1 MSFTEILIVAV
12 IAVLFLGPDK
22 LPTALVQVAKF
33 FKSFKSSIN
42 EAKSTFEQEVKLQE
56 LREDSLKYKKQLEKG
71 AAEVR
76 KKLTFEELEEL
87 KETKANVHFL
97 KQIMQGFSACSCPA
111 GDFCNQDTGHH
122 SVFVAYKL
130 TDIESVTFLSTANE
144 DLFSF
149 VFTDYFCN
157 ILEPCQHVIA

>member
-87 KETKANVHFL
+87 KETKANVNKTL
-97 KQIMQGFSACSCPA
+97 NDIKQDLDLTSTLDPSKKETTPA
-111 GDFCNQDTGHH
+111 PAVEAPKETP
-122 SVFVAYKL
+122 SSSTK
-130 TDIESVTFLSTANE
+130 ESNA
-144 DLFSF
+144 
-149 VFTDYFCN
+149 
-157 ILEPCQHVIA
+157 

>member
-1 MSFTEILIVAV
+1 MFGMSFTEILIVAV

-56 LREDSLKYKKQLEKG
+56 LREDSLKYKKQLERG

-87 KETKANVHFL
+87 KEAKANVNKTL
-97 KQIMQGFSACSCPA
+97 
-111 GDFCNQDTGHH
+111 N
-122 SVFVAYKL
+122 
-130 TDIESVTFLSTANE
+130 DIKE
-144 DLFSF
+144 DLDASSAFDAPKKEADPAVASKPPEENSKE
-149 VFTDYFCN
+149 TPN
-157 ILEPCQHVIA
+157 LTKESNA